1 MIEQDGFE
9 ISSFIVAT
17 PGNCSSD
24 LSYEDN
30 EEAMACIF
38 NELGALGVTEIG
50 HYSEFFVKVDRD
62 YSMTMEKQYYLVVE
76 GLKRILKLK
85 LTN

>member
-17 PGNCSSD
+17 PGNCS
-24 LSYEDN
+24 LN
-30 EEAMACIF
+30 FTFEEHEEVEACIF

-76 GLKRILKLK
+76 GLKRILKL
-85 LTN
+85 